1 MTAKKHIVLDEAPKV
16 ELDNY
21 SIHKQLFAQMPE
33 PEEKVIK
40 KKLASAGGWFS
51 SHPDCNYYMIICR
64 EISYYTV
71 MHFNNMNYEK
81 GMQELKEILE
91 SRGTIL
97 DIVYNH
103 AEDAYECWVK
113 NFDGEVEMYYLFT
126 YDWGV
131 VEIN

>member
-40 KKLASAGGWFS
+40 KKLVSAGGWFS
-51 SHPDCNYYMIICR
+51 SHPDCNCYTLMCR
-64 EISYYTV
+64 ERYDFTV
-71 MHFNNMNYEK
+71 LNFINPNYEK

-91 SRGTIL
+91 SRGKII
-97 DIVYNH
+97 DIIYDHEN
-103 AEDAYECWVK
+103 DAYECWIK
-113 NFDGEVEMYYLFT
+113 TLEEEVYMYYLFASPWIMVT
-126 YDWGV
+126 I
-131 VEIN
+131 E